1 MSRRVLVTGGAG
13 FIGSHLV
20 DSLVAGHD
28 EVSVLDDFSRG
39 NRAWVHPDTAVH
51 ALDVRDAAAVE
62 AAVSAIEPDVVVHLA
77 AMHFIPAVEDAP
89 RLARDINVTGT
100 RSLLDALA
108 RRKPE
113 LLIFASTAAVYPD
126 RAGPIDESCLPDPID
141 LYGKTKLEG
150 EQVVAEYGERTGT
163 RTVIARLFNVVGPRE
178 TNPHVVPEVIGQL
191 VRGARRVRVGNLAPR
206 RDYSDVRDVADALR
220 RLVTRSGDVAGIFNI
235 GSGRS
240 VSVTDLVAECA
251 SILGQPI
258 ETEVD
263 GSRLRARDRAEL
275 VADARRLRQATGWRP
290 AWSLRETLEELLG
303 ERA

>member
-1 MSRRVLVTGGAG
+1 VSSRVLVTGGAG

-20 DSLVAGHD
+20 DSLVADGD

-39 NRAWVHPDTAVH
+39 NRAWVHPDTDVH
-51 ALDVRDAAAVE
+51 VLDIRDATAVE

-77 AMHFIPAVEDAP
+77 ALHFIPAVEDAP
-89 RLARDINVTGT
+89 RFARDINVTGT
-100 RSLLDALA
+100 RCLLDALA
-108 RRKPE
+108 RRTPE

-126 RAGPIDESCLPDPID
+126 RAGPIDEACIPGPID
-141 LYGKTKLEG
+141 LYGRTKLEG
-150 EQVVAEYGERTGT
+150 ERVVAEYGERTGA

-191 VRGARRVRVGNLAPR
+191 LRGASRVRVGNLAPR

-220 RLVTRSGDVAGIFNI
+220 RLTTVGGEVSGVFNI

-240 VSVTDLVAECA
+240 VSVTDIVAECA
-251 SILGQPI
+251 SILGKPI

-263 GSRLRARDRAEL
+263 RSRVRARDRAEL
-275 VADARRLRQATGWRP
+275 VADARRLREATEWRP
-290 AWSLRETLEELLG
+290 AWSLRETLEELLA